1 MGAVQAGSTRFWRV
15 IYVSTLLV
23 FYVAL
28 SACSPVAA
36 PSSTASSD
44 DGNIVISVVDEQNQ
58 KMLNG
63 VIVRVMRSQS
73 NSEAYEVDD
82 DDHNRLGIDECP
94 LNYFITVWASGYY
107 ISSQPCDPA
116 RIQYDFIL
124 FRINT
129 NNNSPYSWIAA
140 AGAAPNC
147 QGCHSQP
154 PQYNEYTEWSNSG
167 HARVF
172 DINTRYFETMYLG
185 ETIGREETNP
195 QARWDVIADDL
206 VQRAPVLDPS
216 YRGPGYK
223 TDYPNTN
230 GNCAF
235 CHAPAAVTN
244 EQLEVNPFA
253 QQPFGAVQ
261 EGVTCDICH
270 KVLSVEL
277 SDAGYP
283 YATRPGVLSF
293 EFLRP
298 PEFLQFYIGPLTG
311 VNGDQFNIKTTC
323 SSIFGKSEFCAA
335 CHYGRF
341 YDVLIYGSYSEW
353 RESTYGNRNLA
364 TYQTCQDCH
373 MSPSH
378 GIVTDS
384 TSSQRQACSA
394 QNLSAQN
401 FDHNMMNFGFDQ
413 DEKREIPRMV
423 KGAATINAEFEYD
436 PSNKNWF
443 TVIAKVGSKDV
454 GHRFPTDSPLRHL
467 ILVVEAKD
475 QRGTLLAQAD
485 GDRVPNWGGTGDP
498 VFADSNMKFYAGLP
512 GKIFAN
518 LLVEKDTNISP
529 TASYWNK
536 TKYAWVGVLAANKYD
551 YSDSRLLPGV
561 VDQSK
566 YSFVAPNAGD
576 ITVTIKLVYRFA
588 FFDLMRQKGWNR
600 PDILVTSRAWYCKRL
615 TDPINFECEPLDK

>member
-1 MGAVQAGSTRFWRV
+1 MGAVEEGLIRFWRV
-15 IYVSTLLV
+15 IYFSTLLLL
-23 FYVAL
+23 YVGL
-28 SACSPVAA
+28 SACSSVAA
-36 PSSTASSD
+36 ANSIAPLD
-44 DGNIVISVVDEQNQ
+44 DGNILISVVDEQNQ
-58 KMLNG
+58 TLLAG
-63 VIVRVMRSQS
+63 VIVRVMEPQPNLRTS
-73 NSEAYEVDD
+73 EVDD
-82 DDHNRLGIDECP
+82 DDQNKLGIHGCP

-116 RIQYDFIL
+116 KLKYDFRL

-140 AGAAPNC
+140 AGSAPNC
-147 QGCHSQP
+147 AGCHSQLP
-154 PQYNEYTEWSNSG
+154 LYNEYTEWSKSG
-167 HARVF
+167 HAKVF
-172 DINTRYFETMYLG
+172 DPYDRYFETMYLG
-185 ETIGREETNP
+185 KSLSRAETSP
-195 QARWDVIADDL
+195 QATWDVIADDL
-206 VQRAPVLDPS
+206 VQRAPALDS
-216 YRGPGYK
+216 NYQGPGYK
-223 TDYPNTN
+223 TDYPSTN

-235 CHAPAAVTN
+235 CHAPAAITN
-244 EQLEVNPFA
+244 QQLEVNPFA
-253 QQPFGAVQ
+253 QPLFGVVQ

-283 YATRPGVLSF
+283 YETRPGVLSF

-298 PEFLQFYIGPLTG
+298 PEFPQFYIGPLTG
-311 VNGDQFNIKTTC
+311 VNGDQSNVKTTC
-323 SSIFGKSEFCAA
+323 SSIFSQSEFCAA

-341 YDVLIYGSYSEW
+341 YDVLIYGSYREW
-353 RESTYGNRNLA
+353 RESAYGNRNAA

-394 QNLSAQN
+394 QNVSAQN
-401 FDHNMMNFGFDQ
+401 FDHNMMNFGR
-413 DEKREIPRMV
+413 DEETQRDIPLMI
-423 KGAATINAEFEYD
+423 KAAATIDAEFEYD

-443 TVIAKVGSKDV
+443 TVIAKVASKDV

-485 GDRVPNWGGTGDP
+485 GDRVPNWGGAGDP
-498 VFADSNMKFYAGLP
+498 VFENPNMKFYAGLP
-512 GKIFAN
+512 GRIFAN

-529 TASYWNK
+529 TAAYWNK
-536 TKYAWVGVLAANKYD
+536 TKYAWVGVLSANKYD

-561 VDQSK
+561 VDQSG
-566 YSFVAPNAGD
+566 YSFVAPDAGD
-576 ITVTIKLVYRFA
+576 INVTIKLVYRFA

-600 PDILVTSRAWYCKRL
+600 PDILVTSRAWHCKRL
-615 TDPINFECEPLDK
+615 TDPINFGCGPLDK